1 MNFSHADG
9 TDLKASWISD
19 MILYSSF
26 RLGQAFLPQSVISP
40 SFSSLRQ
47 RSLFSS
53 VQLLDF
59 DRGLKRC
66 SVMPSTFFVVESIH
80 PKQRA
85 SSTASRYHSLSF
97 GGILPR
103 FTAIQH
109 SRSVVWLSASH
120 LRNSLRS
127 LMSSRFEIVM

>member
-9 TDLKASWISD
+9 TDLKASLISD
-19 MILYSSF
+19 MILYSAF
-26 RLGQAFLPQSVISP
+26 RSGQTLLPRSVISP

-47 RSLFSS
+47 RSLFNS

-66 SVMPSTFFVVESIH
+66 NAMPSTFFVVESIQ

-85 SSTASRYHSLSF
+85 SSTASRYHSISF

-109 SRSVVWLSASH
+109 SRSVAWLSASH